1 MRQGWKLL
9 SCCAALT
16 LIAAGAPLAV
26 SASDAAASKAAAGT
40 SATSKKTLRQ
50 YTGFVTALDKT
61 SITVEKRGKK
71 TESKVFSRHAE
82 MSVTGEL
89 EKSAHVTVYYRDE
102 GGHAVAHRVVV
113 KTETAA
119 AVDR

>member
-1 MRQGWKLL
+1 
-9 SCCAALT
+9 
-16 LIAAGAPLAV
+16 
-26 SASDAAASKAAAGT
+26 
-40 SATSKKTLRQ
+40 
-50 YTGFVTALDKT
+50 
-61 SITVEKRGKK
+61 
-71 TESKVFSRHAE
+71 

-89 EKSAHVTVYYRDE
+89 ERAHVTVYYRDE